1 MATPAACPGRSPR
14 IVAAHPESPADGDIA
29 TTGLAYGSRAIAT
42 PEMNGSGT
50 IATTARRAARSI
62 ATTAPARGSAIATG
76 ALAEGSRSDACGRGG
91 RRRL

>member
-1 MATPAACPGRSPR
+1 M
-14 IVAAHPESPADGDIA
+14 
-29 TTGLAYGSRAIAT
+29 Y
-42 PEMNGSGT
+42 GSGT